1 MNEVIHCITT
11 IERGGAEKQLL
22 ILVKEQIKLGYN
34 VTVIFLKGKPDLK
47 TELEYAGAKICTDLL
62 NSSFLVQVK
71 KLRQILKYNSG
82 ILHAHL
88 PRSELLCFI
97 ANSRDK
103 FLVTRHNSEQFFPKA
118 PRIISSLISR
128 YISKKFTAC
137 LAISNA
143 VKKHLESYN
152 ELRKNVSI
160 RVVYYGYD
168 DNLPT
173 RMLSLNKFQP
183 SLIGTVGRLVTQKD
197 QKTLI
202 TAFARYHERN
212 SKSHLLIIG
221 DGVLRDN
228 LKVFSKNLGLNR
240 NITWIKNTSDPY
252 FFMKHMDLFI
262 LTSNYEGFGLV
273 LLEAMQ
279 SGVPIVAANNSSI
292 PEVLG
297 EEYPGLFKTGNAS
310 DCLDKMSYICERF
323 DREKLRNMY
332 EMNLAKFNPER
343 MAKSIEEIYKK

>member
-1 MNEVIHCITT
+1 MNDVIHCITT

-22 ILVKEQIKLGYN
+22 ILVREQIKLGFN

-62 NSSFLVQVK
+62 NSSFLGQVQ
-71 KLRQILKYNSG
+71 KLKHILKYNSG
-82 ILHAHL
+82 VLHAHL

-97 ANSRDK
+97 ANSKNK

-137 LAISNA
+137 IAISNA
-143 VKKHLESYN
+143 VKNHLESN
-152 ELRKNVSI
+152 TELRKNVLVH
-160 RVVYYGYD
+160 VVYYGYD
-168 DNLPT
+168 DDLPT
-173 RMLSLNKFQP
+173 RVLSLNKNRP
-183 SLIGTVGRLVTQKD
+183 SLIGTVGRLVSQKD
-197 QKTLI
+197 QETLI
-202 TAFARYHERN
+202 TAFAKYHEIN

-221 DGVLRDN
+221 DGILSGN
-228 LKVFSKNLGLNR
+228 LKAFSKNLGISR

-252 FFMKHMDLFI
+252 FFMTHMDLFI
-262 LTSNYEGFGLV
+262 LSSKYEGFGLV

-297 EEYPGLFKTGNAS
+297 EGYSGLFKTGDAN
-310 DCLDKMSYICERF
+310 DCLYKISHICESI
-323 DREKLRNMY
+323 DRKELRNIY
-332 EMNLAKFNPER
+332 EFNLARFNPER
-343 MAKSIEEIYKK
+343 MAKSIGEIYKL